1 MTAKKNT
8 WGSRSVSGKKKELSK
23 KAKDVR
29 AKNITKYNKDVASGC
44 VSSPNLTHGGYSKQI
59 RRRYSDK
66 RTTEGKALAM
76 VMSNL
81 QADLGN
87 LSTGQGILLDRVKE
101 KLVTLWQIGNFV
113 DQQSTLINPAGEL
126 IPCLGRNYLAF
137 AESLRRDIET
147 LYSSANKRPAK
158 VKTIP
163 EIIAEIEAEK
173 KANEHN

>member
-1 MTAKKNT
+1 M
-8 WGSRSVSGKKKELSK
+8 SGKKKELSK

-147 LYSSANKRPAK
+147 LYSSANKRPSNLPSLDDWMREQNRLK
-158 VKTIP
+158 
-163 EIIAEIEAEK
+163 EEEAHGK
-173 KANEHN
+173 D